1 MPNIEFP
8 NETAEYR
15 RARNELL
22 DAEIKLRAMVGD
34 IAAQRRALPP
44 GGAIKDDYVFQELTP
59 EGEERDIKLSELFAP
74 GKNTLFLYGFMYGR
88 KQKNPCPSCTSLIDY
103 LQGGVMHHGERV
115 NFVVSAAAPIAAFTE
130 YAKSRDWNDMK
141 LISSSQNTY
150 NLDYFA
156 ETPDGEQMPMANVF
170 TKDGDTIRH
179 FWGSELL
186 HAGLEGHPR
195 HMDQMWPL
203 WNILDV
209 TPEGRG

>member
-1 MPNIEFP
+1 MSNIEFP

-22 DAEIKLRAMVGD
+22 DAEIKLRAMVSD
-34 IAAQRRALPP
+34 IAAQRRKLPP
-44 GGAIKDDYVFQELTP
+44 GGAVKEDYVFQELTP
-59 EGEERDIKLSELFAP
+59 EGEERDINLSELFAP

-88 KQKNPCPSCTSLIDY
+88 KQKKPCPSCTSLIDY
-103 LQGGVMHHGERV
+103 LQGGAMHHGERI
-115 NFVVSAAAPIAAFTE
+115 NFVVSAAAPIAAFAE
-130 YAKSRDWNDMK
+130 YAKSRSWNRMK
-141 LISSSQNTY
+141 LVSSSKNTY

-156 ETPDGEQMPMANVF
+156 ETPEGEQMPMANVF